1 MHARRALILLTGFGP
16 FPSVPENA
24 SALLVHELAAA
35 GSRAFRGFDILA
47 EVIPTEWRAGGDR
60 LLLLM
65 TELRPAVALHFGVS
79 RKATGFAVEA
89 RGRNVANAVLDAA
102 GKLPTARWIAPG
114 GPEYLPTNLPASL
127 IVARLRR
134 RGLPAYISRDAGG
147 YLCNAVLYRSLD
159 LVRRSDPMP
168 RNGFIHIPST
178 LLNERRPGHTARPL
192 CPLGWNEAI
201 DGGLEILAA
210 TLGRPPRPP
219 SAAPRRSAVSA
230 TPPTYPSFVTV

>member
-1 MHARRALILLTGFGP
+1 MHARRAFILLTGFGP

-24 SALLVHELAAA
+24 SALLVHELAAE
-35 GSRAFRGFDILA
+35 GSRAFRGFAIHA

-60 LLLLM
+60 LSLLM

-79 RKATGFAVEA
+79 RKAMGFAVEA
-89 RGRNVANAVLDAA
+89 RGRNVASAVLDAA
-102 GKLPTARWIAPG
+102 GELPTERWIAAG
-114 GPEYLPTNLPASL
+114 GPEYLPTNLPAGL

-159 LVRRSDPMP
+159 LVRRSDPMT

-178 LLNERRPGHTARPL
+178 LLNERRPGPPARPR
-192 CPLGWNEAI
+192 CPLGWHEAI
-201 DGGLEILAA
+201 DGGLEIIAA
-210 TLGRPPRPP
+210 TLARPPRPP
-219 SAAPRRSAVSA
+219 FIAPRRSAAA
-230 TPPTYPSFVTV
+230 TAPTYPSFVTV